1 MERLLIPFLLTGAV
15 LFVQACGEPD
25 GDSGTAPAVFT
36 GAPGEVVL
44 ITIDP
49 GHFHAGLV
57 QKVMYGQI
65 SPTAYVFAP
74 DGSDVET
81 HLDRIEGFNSRVD
94 DPTAWR
100 EVVYTGP
107 DYLERMLEARSG
119 NVLVT
124 SGNNRRKTGYIK
136 AAVEAGIHVLAD
148 KPMCIDPEGF
158 ELLKETFR
166 TAGRTGVLLYDIMTE
181 RNEITSILQR
191 ELAHDAGVFGTFM
204 PGSPEE
210 PSVVKESVHHLF
222 KYVAGDPIKRP
233 GWFFDVDQQGEGLV
247 DITTH
252 LVDLVMWGCFPG
264 ETIDY
269 ETDIDVMAANRWPTM
284 VSREQFKTVTR
295 LPEFPKYLASRTSNA
310 GTLPCFCNGDITY
323 RVRDLHAR
331 VSVIW
336 NYRAPEGGGDT
347 HYSVMRGTKSD
358 IVIRQGAD
366 AFGSQCVVLGMDVEW
381 VGESEGIPCGYE
393 IVTHGGRQRT
403 GLDALEWAQ
412 RAEAMGAGE
421 ICLNSID
428 ADGTQAGYENR
439 LTRLIAT
446 GVGIPVIASGGA
458 GQPEDLV
465 SVLTE
470 GCADAALVASMVH
483 FGGFRIRDLKQRLD
497 DRGVKV
503 RLGW

>member
-1 MERLLIPFLLTGAV
+1 
-15 LFVQACGEPD
+15 
-25 GDSGTAPAVFT
+25 
-36 GAPGEVVL
+36 
-44 ITIDP
+44 
-49 GHFHAGLV
+49 
-57 QKVMYGQI
+57 
-65 SPTAYVFAP
+65 
-74 DGSDVET
+74 
-81 HLDRIEGFNSRVD
+81 
-94 DPTAWR
+94 
-100 EVVYTGP
+100 
-107 DYLERMLEARSG
+107 MLEARPG

-295 LPEFPKYLASRTSNA
+295 LPEFPEYLASRLDDA
-310 GTLPCFCNGDITY
+310 GALPCFCNGDITY

-358 IVIRQGAD
+358 IVIRQGAEQGYVPELYVEPNGD
-366 AFGSQCVVLGMDVEW
+366 MTRTEIEASVGRAVGNLQVRWPGIGFESHGPGWRIVIPERYRVGHEAHFGQVMEKYLG
-381 VGESEGIPCGYE
+381 Y
-393 IVTHGGRQRT
+393 
-403 GLDALEWAQ
+403 L
-412 RAEAMGAGE
+412 
-421 ICLNSID
+421 
-428 ADGTQAGYENR
+428 ADG
-439 LTRLIAT
+439 
-446 GVGIPVIASGGA
+446 
-458 GQPEDLV
+458 
-465 SVLTE
+465 
-470 GCADAALVASMVH
+470 ALPDWEVPNMLAKYYTTTSALALAH
-483 FGGFRIRDLKQRLD
+483 GE
-497 DRGVKV
+497 
-503 RLGW
+503 